1 MEKLLTIS
9 VAAYNVEKY
18 IEECL
23 VSFINEAFINNIE
36 VLIIMMVQRII
47 QHAYLPDMK
56 KSTQEYSGW

>member
-36 VLIIMMVQRII
+36 VLII

>member
-47 QHAYLPDMK
+47 QHVYLPDMK